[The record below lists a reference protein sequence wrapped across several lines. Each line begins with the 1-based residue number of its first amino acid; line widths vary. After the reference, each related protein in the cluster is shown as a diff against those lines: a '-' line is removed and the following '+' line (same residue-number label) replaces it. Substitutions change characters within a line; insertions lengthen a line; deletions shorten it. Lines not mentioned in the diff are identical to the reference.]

1 MTHKRLFHSLFSPC
15 LFLFVCLSLSLSLSV
30 CLSLSLGL
38 CLSVCLSLTIPL
50 SLKISNLEY
59 LAADVEA
66 DEGTGAPLS
75 SVDFLAQGDA
85 LLGAGLSRQR
95 VLETAV
101 SCRSKRHKCVI
112 RVIPH
117 LLISWTSVLGQLPH
131 GDVIGC
137 EVVKLF
143 VLGSKLLKAKN
154 KQTKIR

>member
-1 MTHKRLFHSLFSPC
+1 MSLTLFSLHLSLFLSVC
-15 LFLFVCLSLSLSLSV
+15 LSLPLSLPLSLYVCLSLSPSLSV
-30 CLSLSLGL
+30 CLSVSHYI
-38 CLSVCLSLTIPL
+38 SL

-59 LAADVEA
+59 LAVDVKA

-101 SCRSKRHKCVI
+101 SCRSKRHNCVI
-112 RVIPH
+112 RVTPH

-131 GDVIGC
+131 GDVIDC
-137 EVVKLF
+137 EEVKLF
-143 VLGSKLLKAKN
+143 VFGSKLLKAKN
-154 KQTKIR
+154 KIN